1 MELRKYFIEGVER
14 LNNSVNGNPRYKLYL
29 YDENAG
35 EGMNHFITA
44 KTASDYS
51 FVYGTQ
57 FDKGKY
63 ILADIDYTRSGN
75 TVVRN
80 AKNINEEVAK

>member
-1 MELRKYFIEGVER
+1 MKKYLIEGVER

-35 EGMNHFITA
+35 EGMSHFITA

-51 FVYGTQ
+51 FVYGTN
-57 FDKGKY
+57 FDKGKN

-75 TVVRN
+75 AVVRN
-80 AKNINEEVAK
+80 AKNIKEEAAVK